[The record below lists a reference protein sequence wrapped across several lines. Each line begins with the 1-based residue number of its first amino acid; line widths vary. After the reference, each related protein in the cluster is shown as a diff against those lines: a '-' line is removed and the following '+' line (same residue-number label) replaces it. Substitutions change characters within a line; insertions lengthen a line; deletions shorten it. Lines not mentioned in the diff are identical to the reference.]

1 MKSLGEIRIRLLRV
15 LAYANFV
22 TFISAT
28 LAALKIY
35 GFRGYWIF
43 ALLPILALIAWVDHK
58 YVIESEN
65 DYLNKKNRAL
75 QELLDRARKNEPKG

>member
-35 GFRGYWIF
+35 GFRGWWVF
-43 ALLPILALIAWVDHK
+43 ALIPVLAVIAWVDHK
-58 YVIESEN
+58 YIIEEETE
-65 DYLNKKNRAL
+65 YLNRKNRAL
-75 QELLDRARKNEPKG
+75 QELLDRARKSETK